1 MRKELII
8 LSGFLGSGKTTLLR
22 SLLLRHSDRKIA
34 VLLNDFG
41 DIPVDGETLRRSGV
55 EGGVVVEIGG
65 GSVFCSCLREPVIKA
80 LANLAA
86 RDEDLIIVEASGM
99 SDHSAVDKMLRL
111 SDLDGLFEH
120 TSTICLFDPVKS
132 LKLARVLEVIPRQL
146 ASASVVVLTK
156 ADITTKEERDAARA
170 YIRSQEPDLPI
181 VESHNGNADF
191 ASLPERALRLFP
203 VGFNT
208 PETRPDCFALEA
220 VRTDAKTLL
229 DALTADR
236 NVLRV
241 KGYIRAADG
250 VRFVSDTGQGF
261 ETMESRDAPIPL
273 MIICMQGTAGAVR
286 AALHAAGIA

>member
-1 MRKELII
+1 M
-8 LSGFLGSGKTTLLR
+8 
-22 SLLLRHSDRKIA
+22 
-34 VLLNDFG
+34 
-41 DIPVDGETLRRSGV
+41 
-55 EGGVVVEIGG
+55 
-65 GSVFCSCLREPVIKA
+65 
-80 LANLAA
+80 
-86 RDEDLIIVEASGM
+86 
-99 SDHSAVDKMLRL
+99 
-111 SDLDGLFEH
+111 
-120 TSTICLFDPVKS
+120 
-132 LKLARVLEVIPRQL
+132 LEVIPRQL

-229 DALTADR
+229 DALTADG

-261 ETMESRDAPIPL
+261 ETMESRTRRYPS
-273 MIICMQGTAGAVR
+273 
-286 AALHAAGIA
+286 

>member
-1 MRKELII
+1 MEFAEL
-8 LSGFLGSGKTTLLR
+8 TAQARRATEELLEKAH
-22 SLLLRHSDRKIA
+22 LET
-34 VLLNDFG
+34 G
-41 DIPVDGETLRRSGV
+41 DIFVVGCSSSEIMGGQIGHDSSMDAAAAVPAGV
-55 EGGVVVEIGG
+55 LPPLQEQGVY
-65 GSVFCSCLREPVIKA
+65 
-80 LANLAA
+80 LAA
-86 RDEDLIIVEASGM
+86 QCC
-99 SDHSAVDKMLRL
+99 
-111 SDLDGLFEH
+111 EH
-120 TSTICLFDPVKS
+120 LNRAI
-132 LKLARVLEVIPRQL
+132 VLER
-146 ASASVVVLTK
+146 
-156 ADITTKEERDAARA
+156 EAARA
-170 YIRSQEPDLPI
+170 YIRSLEPDLPI

-229 DALTADR
+229 DALTADG

-261 ETMESRDAPIPL
+261 ETMESRDAPMPL

>member
-65 GSVFCSCLREPVIKA
+65 GSVFCSCLREPFIKT

-99 SDHSAVDKMLRL
+99 SDPSAVDKMLRL
-111 SDLDGLFEH
+111 SGLDGLFEH

-208 PETRPDCFALEA
+208 
-220 VRTDAKTLL
+220 DAKTLL
-229 DALTADR
+229 DALTADG

-261 ETMESRDAPIPL
+261 ETMESRDAPVPL

>member
-41 DIPVDGETLRRSGV
+41 DIPVDGETLR
-55 EGGVVVEIGG
+55 
-65 GSVFCSCLREPVIKA
+65 P
-80 LANLAA
+80 
-86 RDEDLIIVEASGM
+86 
-99 SDHSAVDKMLRL
+99 SAVDKMLRL
-111 SDLDGLFEH
+111 SGLDGLFEH

-229 DALTADR
+229 DALTADG

-261 ETMESRDAPIPL
+261 ETMESRDAPVPL

>member
-1 MRKELII
+1 
-8 LSGFLGSGKTTLLR
+8 
-22 SLLLRHSDRKIA
+22 
-34 VLLNDFG
+34 
-41 DIPVDGETLRRSGV
+41 
-55 EGGVVVEIGG
+55 
-65 GSVFCSCLREPVIKA
+65 
-80 LANLAA
+80 
-86 RDEDLIIVEASGM
+86 M
-99 SDHSAVDKMLRL
+99 SDPSAVDKMLRL
-111 SDLDGLFEH
+111 SGLDVLFEH

-220 VRTDAKTLL
+220 VRTDAQ
-229 DALTADR
+229 DAARRPDR
-236 NVLRV
+236 RRKRV
-241 KGYIRAADG
+241 A
-250 VRFVSDTGQGF
+250 GQGVYPG
-261 ETMESRDAPIPL
+261 RRRRPIRL
-273 MIICMQGTAGAVR
+273 GYRAGF
-286 AALHAAGIA
+286 

>member
-1 MRKELII
+1 MKEI
-8 LSGFLGSGKTTLLR
+8 
-22 SLLLRHSDRKIA
+22 
-34 VLLNDFG
+34 
-41 DIPVDGETLRRSGV
+41 VDYCAE
-55 EGGVVVEIGG
+55 
-65 GSVFCSCLREPVIKA
+65 
-80 LANLAA
+80 
-86 RDEDLIIVEASGM
+86 
-99 SDHSAVDKMLRL
+99 
-111 SDLDGLFEH
+111 
-120 TSTICLFDPVKS
+120 ICLFDPVKS

-156 ADITTKEERDAARA
+156 ADITTTEERDAARA
-170 YIRSQEPDLPI
+170 YIRSLEPGLPI

-229 DALTADR
+229 DALTADG

-261 ETMESRDAPIPL
+261 ETMESRDAPMPL

>member
-1 MRKELII
+1 MPPAYPV
-8 LSGFLGSGKTTLLR
+8 
-22 SLLLRHSDRKIA
+22 SLPLKI
-34 VLLNDFG
+34 
-41 DIPVDGETLRRSGV
+41 
-55 EGGVVVEIGG
+55 
-65 GSVFCSCLREPVIKA
+65 
-80 LANLAA
+80 
-86 RDEDLIIVEASGM
+86 
-99 SDHSAVDKMLRL
+99 
-111 SDLDGLFEH
+111 
-120 TSTICLFDPVKS
+120 TSPDP
-132 LKLARVLEVIPRQL
+132 
-146 ASASVVVLTK
+146 
-156 ADITTKEERDAARA
+156 KEERDAARA

-229 DALTADR
+229 DALTADG

-261 ETMESRDAPIPL
+261 ETMESRDAPVPL

-286 AALHAAGIA
+286 AALHEAGIA

>member
-1 MRKELII
+1 MSTPRP
-8 LSGFLGSGKTTLLR
+8 S
-22 SLLLRHSDRKIA
+22 A
-34 VLLNDFG
+34 
-41 DIPVDGETLRRSGV
+41 
-55 EGGVVVEIGG
+55 
-65 GSVFCSCLREPVIKA
+65 CSIRQEPQA
-80 LANLAA
+80 GA
-86 RDEDLIIVEASGM
+86 RA
-99 SDHSAVDKMLRL
+99 
-111 SDLDGLFEH
+111 
-120 TSTICLFDPVKS
+120 
-132 LKLARVLEVIPRQL
+132 EVIPRQL

-229 DALTADR
+229 DALTADG

-261 ETMESRDAPIPL
+261 ETMESRDAPVPL

>member
-1 MRKELII
+1 ML
-8 LSGFLGSGKTTLLR
+8 FR
-22 SLLLRHSDRKIA
+22 S
-34 VLLNDFG
+34 
-41 DIPVDGETLRRSGV
+41 
-55 EGGVVVEIGG
+55 
-65 GSVFCSCLREPVIKA
+65 
-80 LANLAA
+80 
-86 RDEDLIIVEASGM
+86 
-99 SDHSAVDKMLRL
+99 
-111 SDLDGLFEH
+111 
-120 TSTICLFDPVKS
+120 
-132 LKLARVLEVIPRQL
+132 
-146 ASASVVVLTK
+146 
-156 ADITTKEERDAARA
+156 ARA

-229 DALTADR
+229 YALTADG

-261 ETMESRDAPIPL
+261 ETMESRDAPVPL

>member
-65 GSVFCSCLREPVIKA
+65 GSVFCSCLREPFIKA

-99 SDHSAVDKMLRL
+99 SDPSAVDKMLRL
-111 SDLDGLFEH
+111 SGLDGLFEH

-191 ASLPERALRLFP
+191 ASLPEPVPGRIQYPGDAARLLRT
-203 VGFNT
+203 GSCQDRRQDAAR
-208 PETRPDCFALEA
+208 RPD
-220 VRTDAKTLL
+220 RRRK
-229 DALTADR
+229 
-236 NVLRV
+236 RV
-241 KGYIRAADG
+241 A
-250 VRFVSDTGQGF
+250 GQGVYPG
-261 ETMESRDAPIPL
+261 RRRRPIRL
-273 MIICMQGTAGAVR
+273 GYRAGF
-286 AALHAAGIA
+286 